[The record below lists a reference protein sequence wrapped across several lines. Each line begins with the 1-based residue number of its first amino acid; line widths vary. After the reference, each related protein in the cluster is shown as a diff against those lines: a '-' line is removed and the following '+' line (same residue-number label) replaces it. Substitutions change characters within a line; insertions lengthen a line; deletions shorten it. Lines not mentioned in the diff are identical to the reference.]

1 MFSIQRASSQA
12 VFPITDPWC
21 TPFQLTAQSCVTFVP
36 PGRSLL
42 GVWGSHVGFD
52 PIYRIITVGKRPLR
66 PPSPTQRTPPCP
78 LTMALSARS
87 PWFLNTSREGDCA
100 TSLGSPFQCLTTL
113 SEKKCFLISNLNL
126 PWYNLRPMCSDQLSV
141 RPSICS
147 SIHSFFQAR
156 SVLHMTNTLSWGRSS
171 KIPTRPA
178 LFW

>member
-21 TPFQLTAQSCVTFVP
+21 TPFQIAAQSCVTFVP

-126 PWYNLRPMCSDQLSV
+126 PWHSLRPFPLITSYM
-141 RPSICS
+141 
-147 SIHSFFQAR
+147 
-156 SVLHMTNTLSWGRSS
+156 G
-171 KIPTRPA
+171 
-178 LFW
+178 